1 MNAQES
7 IILAFIVTALWDVVL
22 RFYAMDKMPHLR
34 SPIDVHN
41 WKWVKVLRPYF
52 EKHTLLGAALIA
64 GFVGAVTAFVMSFIK
79 VNIFLYGLI
88 LILVSGVIGI
98 PMRYTG
104 LFPHLKEHYYDE
116 LGLTTSFMT
125 DVFSGIVVACT
136 IYFIVLLR
144 KMSKIVFKPKS

>member
-1 MNAQES
+1 MNDQEP
-7 IILAFIVTALWDVVL
+7 IILAFIVTALWIVVL

-34 SPIDVHN
+34 RPMDVHN
-41 WKWVKVLRPYF
+41 WKWVMGLRPYF

-79 VNIFLYGLI
+79 VKFYLYGLI
-88 LILVSGVIGI
+88 LILVSGLIGI

-116 LGLTTSFMT
+116 LGFITSFMT

-136 IYFIVLLR
+136 IYFIILLR
-144 KMSKIVFKPKS
+144 KVSIVFKPKS